1 MRGFSCRHYSHGVV
15 LLEDHT
21 PRVCFCQSNW
31 HLLCVL
37 FHLLYILYYST
48 VISSLINCN
57 YYRILSFSIMFINQM
72 ILTLTPVNLAKDVS
86 RSFDILKWVIG
97 TLKPVTSQWS
107 RLSCGLTTHVVS
119 PLKGSP
125 LKWVHL
131 SCGLTSHVVSP
142 LKGSPL
148 MWSHL
153 SCGFTTELAYLS
165 YRP

>member
-1 MRGFSCRHYSHGVV
+1 MT
-15 LLEDHT
+15 LT
-21 PRVCFCQSNW
+21 
-31 HLLCVL
+31 LCHSTH
-37 FHLLYILYYST
+37 FTYYST
-48 VISSLINCN
+48 VINSLINCN
-57 YYRILSFSIMFINQM
+57 YYRILSFSILFINQM

-107 RLSCGLTTHVVS
+107 RLSRGLTSRVVSPLVWSHLSRYSPLMWSHLSRYS

-125 LKWVHL
+125 LMWSHL
-131 SCGLTSHVVSP
+131 SRVRLSSGFTSHVVSP